1 MANQVTNYKCPACTG
16 PLRFDSATGKLQC
29 DFCGSSYEVAEIEKL
44 YAEKDAQAA
53 GAFRQ
58 AEEQAAA
65 DGEWTSAS
73 GSDWGADAEKL
84 RVYSCPSCGAELICD
99 ETTSATSCPY
109 CGNNTIVPGQ
119 FSGAL
124 KPDYVLP
131 FKLDKA
137 AAVAALK
144 KHYGGKKLL
153 PKAFSNENH
162 IEEVKGVYVPFW
174 LYDGSAEV
182 DVRCHGT
189 KVSGYS
195 TARENVTVTNH
206 YDVRRAG
213 TVRFERVPV
222 DASSKMP
229 DDHMDAIEPF
239 DYKELKPFST
249 AYLPGFLA
257 DKYDVSVQ
265 DCAERADSRCE
276 TSAVELMEQDARG
289 DYTSCTVESR
299 NVTLH
304 RGKVHYALM
313 PVWLLSTKWNG
324 KSFLFAMNG
333 QTGKL
338 VGDLPLDK
346 GLYWKHFAAITGLCM
361 LGVMAAGLLLSLMMK
376 KYASLLFAL
385 VLALSLSVS
394 AAADSSGVYVYDD
407 AALLTQEEYDTLNEA
422 AAAVSEQYGCGVYV
436 VTVDDMADYIDPDAV
451 TETGETGMAAFTE
464 YAWDALGLAAS
475 HDSNGIMLALSMAER
490 DFQMLAHGDTANA
503 AFTDYGKY
511 IMQDEFLDNFREDDW
526 YGGFADYI
534 AACGRYLEANANGA
548 PIDVE
553 PSDETEEEYEPLSF
567 GDKLFFAALMA
578 FRFGLPLGLIV
589 AFIVCAV
596 YKRQLKSV
604 RRATE
609 AARYTVSGGAEITAR
624 EDRFTHTT
632 EVRTPIKTES
642 DDHDSGPSF
651 SGGTTVNSGGFSH
664 SGGKF

>member
-29 DFCGSSYEVAEIEKL
+29 DFCGSSYEVAEVEKL

-65 DGEWTSAS
+65 DGEWAAAS

-229 DDHMDAIEPF
+229 DDHMD
-239 DYKELKPFST
+239 
-249 AYLPGFLA
+249 
-257 DKYDVSVQ
+257 
-265 DCAERADSRCE
+265 
-276 TSAVELMEQDARG
+276 
-289 DYTSCTVESR
+289 
-299 NVTLH
+299 
-304 RGKVHYALM
+304 
-313 PVWLLSTKWNG
+313 
-324 KSFLFAMNG
+324 
-333 QTGKL
+333 
-338 VGDLPLDK
+338 
-346 GLYWKHFAAITGLCM
+346 
-361 LGVMAAGLLLSLMMK
+361 
-376 KYASLLFAL
+376 
-385 VLALSLSVS
+385 
-394 AAADSSGVYVYDD
+394 
-407 AALLTQEEYDTLNEA
+407 
-422 AAAVSEQYGCGVYV
+422 
-436 VTVDDMADYIDPDAV
+436 
-451 TETGETGMAAFTE
+451 
-464 YAWDALGLAAS
+464 
-475 HDSNGIMLALSMAER
+475 ALSMAER

>member
-29 DFCGSSYEVAEIEKL
+29 DFCGSSYEVTEIEKL

-229 DDHMDAIEPF
+229 DDHMDA
-239 DYKELKPFST
+239 
-249 AYLPGFLA
+249 
-257 DKYDVSVQ
+257 
-265 DCAERADSRCE
+265 
-276 TSAVELMEQDARG
+276 
-289 DYTSCTVESR
+289 
-299 NVTLH
+299 
-304 RGKVHYALM
+304 
-313 PVWLLSTKWNG
+313 
-324 KSFLFAMNG
+324 
-333 QTGKL
+333 
-338 VGDLPLDK
+338 
-346 GLYWKHFAAITGLCM
+346 
-361 LGVMAAGLLLSLMMK
+361 
-376 KYASLLFAL
+376 
-385 VLALSLSVS
+385 
-394 AAADSSGVYVYDD
+394 
-407 AALLTQEEYDTLNEA
+407 
-422 AAAVSEQYGCGVYV
+422 
-436 VTVDDMADYIDPDAV
+436 
-451 TETGETGMAAFTE
+451 
-464 YAWDALGLAAS
+464 
-475 HDSNGIMLALSMAER
+475 LSMAER

>member
-1 MANQVTNYKCPACTG
+1 M
-16 PLRFDSATGKLQC
+16 
-29 DFCGSSYEVAEIEKL
+29 
-44 YAEKDAQAA
+44 
-53 GAFRQ
+53 
-58 AEEQAAA
+58 
-65 DGEWTSAS
+65 
-73 GSDWGADAEKL
+73 
-84 RVYSCPSCGAELICD
+84 
-99 ETTSATSCPY
+99 
-109 CGNNTIVPGQ
+109 
-119 FSGAL
+119 
-124 KPDYVLP
+124 
-131 FKLDKA
+131 
-137 AAVAALK
+137 
-144 KHYGGKKLL
+144 
-153 PKAFSNENH
+153 
-162 IEEVKGVYVPFW
+162 
-174 LYDGSAEV
+174 
-182 DVRCHGT
+182 
-189 KVSGYS
+189 
-195 TARENVTVTNH
+195 
-206 YDVRRAG
+206 
-213 TVRFERVPV
+213 
-222 DASSKMP
+222 
-229 DDHMDAIEPF
+229 
-239 DYKELKPFST
+239 
-249 AYLPGFLA
+249 
-257 DKYDVSVQ
+257 
-265 DCAERADSRCE
+265 
-276 TSAVELMEQDARG
+276 
-289 DYTSCTVESR
+289 
-299 NVTLH
+299 
-304 RGKVHYALM
+304 
-313 PVWLLSTKWNG
+313 
-324 KSFLFAMNG
+324 
-333 QTGKL
+333 
-338 VGDLPLDK
+338 
-346 GLYWKHFAAITGLCM
+346 
-361 LGVMAAGLLLSLMMK
+361 MMK

-475 HDSNGIMLALSMAER
+475 YDSNGIM
-490 DFQMLAHGDTANA
+490 HA

-534 AACGRYLEANANGA
+534 AAGGRYLEANANGT

-632 EVRTPIKTES
+632 EVCTPIKTES

>member
-1 MANQVTNYKCPACTG
+1 M
-16 PLRFDSATGKLQC
+16 
-29 DFCGSSYEVAEIEKL
+29 
-44 YAEKDAQAA
+44 
-53 GAFRQ
+53 
-58 AEEQAAA
+58 
-65 DGEWTSAS
+65 
-73 GSDWGADAEKL
+73 
-84 RVYSCPSCGAELICD
+84 
-99 ETTSATSCPY
+99 
-109 CGNNTIVPGQ
+109 
-119 FSGAL
+119 
-124 KPDYVLP
+124 
-131 FKLDKA
+131 
-137 AAVAALK
+137 
-144 KHYGGKKLL
+144 
-153 PKAFSNENH
+153 
-162 IEEVKGVYVPFW
+162 
-174 LYDGSAEV
+174 
-182 DVRCHGT
+182 
-189 KVSGYS
+189 
-195 TARENVTVTNH
+195 
-206 YDVRRAG
+206 
-213 TVRFERVPV
+213 
-222 DASSKMP
+222 
-229 DDHMDAIEPF
+229 
-239 DYKELKPFST
+239 
-249 AYLPGFLA
+249 
-257 DKYDVSVQ
+257 
-265 DCAERADSRCE
+265 
-276 TSAVELMEQDARG
+276 
-289 DYTSCTVESR
+289 
-299 NVTLH
+299 
-304 RGKVHYALM
+304 
-313 PVWLLSTKWNG
+313 
-324 KSFLFAMNG
+324 
-333 QTGKL
+333 
-338 VGDLPLDK
+338 
-346 GLYWKHFAAITGLCM
+346 
-361 LGVMAAGLLLSLMMK
+361 MMK

-394 AAADSSGVYVYDD
+394 AAADADVYVYDD
-407 AALLTQEEYDTLNEA
+407 ADILSTDECAALNEA

-475 HDSNGIMLALSMAER
+475 YDSNGIMLALSMAER

-503 AFTDYGKY
+503 AF
-511 IMQDEFLDNFREDDW
+511 LDNFGEDDW

>member
-65 DGEWTSAS
+65 DEWTSAS

-229 DDHMDAIEPF
+229 DDHMD
-239 DYKELKPFST
+239 
-249 AYLPGFLA
+249 
-257 DKYDVSVQ
+257 
-265 DCAERADSRCE
+265 
-276 TSAVELMEQDARG
+276 
-289 DYTSCTVESR
+289 
-299 NVTLH
+299 
-304 RGKVHYALM
+304 
-313 PVWLLSTKWNG
+313 
-324 KSFLFAMNG
+324 
-333 QTGKL
+333 
-338 VGDLPLDK
+338 
-346 GLYWKHFAAITGLCM
+346 
-361 LGVMAAGLLLSLMMK
+361 
-376 KYASLLFAL
+376 
-385 VLALSLSVS
+385 
-394 AAADSSGVYVYDD
+394 
-407 AALLTQEEYDTLNEA
+407 
-422 AAAVSEQYGCGVYV
+422 
-436 VTVDDMADYIDPDAV
+436 
-451 TETGETGMAAFTE
+451 
-464 YAWDALGLAAS
+464 
-475 HDSNGIMLALSMAER
+475 ALSMAER

>member
-58 AEEQAAA
+58 AEEQTAA
-65 DGEWTSAS
+65 DGEWTAAS

-265 DCAERADSRCE
+265 GLRRSRGQPLRNERRGADGAGRLRRLHLLHGRKPKRHAPPRQGPLCAHARVAAEHEVERQE
-276 TSAVELMEQDARG
+276 
-289 DYTSCTVESR
+289 
-299 NVTLH
+299 
-304 RGKVHYALM
+304 
-313 PVWLLSTKWNG
+313 
-324 KSFLFAMNG
+324 
-333 QTGKL
+333 
-338 VGDLPLDK
+338 
-346 GLYWKHFAAITGLCM
+346 
-361 LGVMAAGLLLSLMMK
+361 LSLRH
-376 KYASLLFAL
+376 
-385 VLALSLSVS
+385 
-394 AAADSSGVYVYDD
+394 
-407 AALLTQEEYDTLNEA
+407 ER
-422 AAAVSEQYGCGVYV
+422 
-436 VTVDDMADYIDPDAV
+436 PD
-451 TETGETGMAAFTE
+451 
-464 YAWDALGLAAS
+464 
-475 HDSNGIMLALSMAER
+475 R
-490 DFQMLAHGDTANA
+490 
-503 AFTDYGKY
+503 
-511 IMQDEFLDNFREDDW
+511 
-526 YGGFADYI
+526 
-534 AACGRYLEANANGA
+534 
-548 PIDVE
+548 
-553 PSDETEEEYEPLSF
+553 
-567 GDKLFFAALMA
+567 
-578 FRFGLPLGLIV
+578 
-589 AFIVCAV
+589 
-596 YKRQLKSV
+596 
-604 RRATE
+604 
-609 AARYTVSGGAEITAR
+609 
-624 EDRFTHTT
+624 
-632 EVRTPIKTES
+632 
-642 DDHDSGPSF
+642 
-651 SGGTTVNSGGFSH
+651 
-664 SGGKF
+664 

>member
-1 MANQVTNYKCPACTG
+1 MAEQITNYQCPACTG
-16 PLRFDSATGKLQC
+16 PLHYSESLGKLKC
-29 DFCGSSYEVAEIEKL
+29 DYCGTEYEVAEIEAMYAKKEEKSVEAQKK
-44 YAEKDAQAA
+44 AEKETEQKKQQQAKAAEEGWDTSDISDNWGKDAA
-53 GAFRQ
+53 GMK
-58 AEEQAAA
+58 
-65 DGEWTSAS
+65 S
-73 GSDWGADAEKL
+73 
-84 RVYSCPSCGAELICD
+84 YNCPSCGAELICD

-229 DDHMDAIEPF
+229 DDHMD
-239 DYKELKPFST
+239 
-249 AYLPGFLA
+249 
-257 DKYDVSVQ
+257 
-265 DCAERADSRCE
+265 
-276 TSAVELMEQDARG
+276 
-289 DYTSCTVESR
+289 
-299 NVTLH
+299 
-304 RGKVHYALM
+304 
-313 PVWLLSTKWNG
+313 
-324 KSFLFAMNG
+324 
-333 QTGKL
+333 
-338 VGDLPLDK
+338 
-346 GLYWKHFAAITGLCM
+346 
-361 LGVMAAGLLLSLMMK
+361 
-376 KYASLLFAL
+376 
-385 VLALSLSVS
+385 
-394 AAADSSGVYVYDD
+394 
-407 AALLTQEEYDTLNEA
+407 
-422 AAAVSEQYGCGVYV
+422 
-436 VTVDDMADYIDPDAV
+436 
-451 TETGETGMAAFTE
+451 
-464 YAWDALGLAAS
+464 
-475 HDSNGIMLALSMAER
+475 ALSMAER

>member
-65 DGEWTSAS
+65 DGEWASAS
-73 GSDWGADAEKL
+73 SSDWGADAEKL

-229 DDHMDAIEPF
+229 DDHMDA
-239 DYKELKPFST
+239 
-249 AYLPGFLA
+249 
-257 DKYDVSVQ
+257 
-265 DCAERADSRCE
+265 
-276 TSAVELMEQDARG
+276 
-289 DYTSCTVESR
+289 
-299 NVTLH
+299 
-304 RGKVHYALM
+304 
-313 PVWLLSTKWNG
+313 
-324 KSFLFAMNG
+324 
-333 QTGKL
+333 
-338 VGDLPLDK
+338 
-346 GLYWKHFAAITGLCM
+346 
-361 LGVMAAGLLLSLMMK
+361 
-376 KYASLLFAL
+376 
-385 VLALSLSVS
+385 
-394 AAADSSGVYVYDD
+394 
-407 AALLTQEEYDTLNEA
+407 
-422 AAAVSEQYGCGVYV
+422 
-436 VTVDDMADYIDPDAV
+436 
-451 TETGETGMAAFTE
+451 
-464 YAWDALGLAAS
+464 
-475 HDSNGIMLALSMAER
+475 LSMAER

-553 PSDETEEEYEPLSF
+553 PSDDTEEEYEPLSF

>member
-65 DGEWTSAS
+65 DGEWASAS

-137 AAVAALK
+137 AAVSALK

-229 DDHMDAIEPF
+229 DDHMD
-239 DYKELKPFST
+239 
-249 AYLPGFLA
+249 
-257 DKYDVSVQ
+257 
-265 DCAERADSRCE
+265 
-276 TSAVELMEQDARG
+276 
-289 DYTSCTVESR
+289 
-299 NVTLH
+299 
-304 RGKVHYALM
+304 
-313 PVWLLSTKWNG
+313 
-324 KSFLFAMNG
+324 
-333 QTGKL
+333 
-338 VGDLPLDK
+338 
-346 GLYWKHFAAITGLCM
+346 
-361 LGVMAAGLLLSLMMK
+361 
-376 KYASLLFAL
+376 
-385 VLALSLSVS
+385 
-394 AAADSSGVYVYDD
+394 
-407 AALLTQEEYDTLNEA
+407 
-422 AAAVSEQYGCGVYV
+422 
-436 VTVDDMADYIDPDAV
+436 
-451 TETGETGMAAFTE
+451 
-464 YAWDALGLAAS
+464 
-475 HDSNGIMLALSMAER
+475 ALSMAER

-589 AFIVCAV
+589 AFIVCAI

>member
-29 DFCGSSYEVAEIEKL
+29 DFCGSSYEVAEVEKL

-65 DGEWTSAS
+65 DGEWASAS

-239 DYKELKPFST
+239 DYSDLKPFST
-249 AYLPGFLA
+249 AYLPGYLA
-257 DKYDVSVQ
+257 DRYDE
-265 DCAERADSRCE
+265 DADACAERAYRRMYNS
-276 TSAVELMEQDARG
+276 TADALHATTG
-289 DYTSCTVESR
+289 GYSEIHPISENI
-299 NVTLH
+299 NVDMTH
-304 RGKVHYALM
+304 AHYALL
-313 PVWLLSTKWNG
+313 PVWMLHTRWKD
-324 KSFLFAMNG
+324 KDFLFAMNG
-333 QTGKL
+333 QTGRL
-338 VGDLPLDK
+338 IGDLPVDK
-346 GLYWKHFAAITGLCM
+346 SRVAAWFAGISLP
-361 LGVMAAGLLLSLMMK
+361 LMAVLAFLLLL
-376 KYASLLFAL
+376 
-385 VLALSLSVS
+385 
-394 AAADSSGVYVYDD
+394 
-407 AALLTQEEYDTLNEA
+407 
-422 AAAVSEQYGCGVYV
+422 
-436 VTVDDMADYIDPDAV
+436 
-451 TETGETGMAAFTE
+451 
-464 YAWDALGLAAS
+464 
-475 HDSNGIMLALSMAER
+475 
-490 DFQMLAHGDTANA
+490 
-503 AFTDYGKY
+503 
-511 IMQDEFLDNFREDDW
+511 
-526 YGGFADYI
+526 
-534 AACGRYLEANANGA
+534 
-548 PIDVE
+548 
-553 PSDETEEEYEPLSF
+553 
-567 GDKLFFAALMA
+567 
-578 FRFGLPLGLIV
+578 
-589 AFIVCAV
+589 
-596 YKRQLKSV
+596 
-604 RRATE
+604 
-609 AARYTVSGGAEITAR
+609 
-624 EDRFTHTT
+624 
-632 EVRTPIKTES
+632 
-642 DDHDSGPSF
+642 
-651 SGGTTVNSGGFSH
+651 
-664 SGGKF
+664 